1 VHALV
6 GVFSGH
12 GRPQLNMQYGMRVL
26 VDPTATRLL
35 GNEEKLLRTMSSLNE
50 GSNCSFSCSVSY
62 FIFSAVHFRFS
73 CLIQLIVERFDT
85 FWQEHGHS

>member
-1 VHALV
+1 MTTSFNLLMPSPPVLFLPWLLLALCMLQAYAVHALV

-35 GNEEKLLRTMSSLNE
+35 GIYVW
-50 GSNCSFSCSVSY
+50 SC
-62 FIFSAVHFRFS
+62 
-73 CLIQLIVERFDT
+73 CQP
-85 FWQEHGHS
+85 